1 MKPRELEY
9 SRTFN
14 LGDFQSERITL
25 KVDLDETEDLD
36 ESYRTLK
43 ARVFKLQ
50 QEGDL
55 LEETKKAVDSD
66 TSISPVKQA
75 FPDDLKTLLIF
86 EETKDAI
93 IIKTKGFLGSQ
104 NFAKIGAVVRNLGG
118 NWVSSGKESHFK
130 IPKNHSRK
138 Q

>member
-1 MKPRELEY
+1 MKYRELEY
-9 SRTFN
+9 SRNFN
-14 LGDFQSERITL
+14 LGNYESERITL

-66 TSISPVKQA
+66 ASLSPVKQA
-75 FPDDLKTLLIF
+75 FPEDLKALLIF
-86 EETKDAI
+86 EESKDAV
-93 IIKTKGFLGSQ
+93 IIKPKEFLGSA
-104 NFAKIGAVVRNLGG
+104 NFAKIAAVVRELKGEYI
-118 NWVSSGKESHFK
+118 SAGKKSHFR
-130 IPKNHSRK
+130 IPKK
-138 Q
+138 